1 MGFADGIHI
10 KSACMQL
17 WAAAFARLMT
27 SAEAVDPSRL
37 HPALLSFPLLLLAFH
52 HWKGEKR
59 QRRSERHEARESER
73 ELLITCFV

>member
-10 KSACMQL
+10 KSVGMQL

-37 HPALLSFPLLLLAFH
+37 ACSPLLLFGCRSKE
-52 HWKGEKR
+52 KGKSKR
-59 QRRSERHEARESER
+59 GGG